1 MRIVLLT
8 VGRTEK
14 GYLKEGIDK
23 YITRLKNYISFHLV
37 EIRSIKKMHN
47 LSKKELIHKEGL
59 LIQEKIQESDY
70 VMLLDCKGK
79 QYSSL
84 EFADQMR
91 LLMNSS
97 KKRIVFIIGGTFGFS
112 KDIYQRANKQLSLS
126 LMTFSHQMIRLFFIE
141 QLYRAYTILNNERY
155 HHQ

>member
-1 MRIVLLT
+1 MLILSKIQKMRIVLLA

-70 VMLLDCKGK
+70 VVLLDCKGK

-84 EFADQMR
+84 EFAGQMR

-97 KKRIVFIIGGTFGFS
+97 KKRIVCSNFIF
-112 KDIYQRANKQLSLS
+112 Y
-126 LMTFSHQMIRLFFIE
+126 
-141 QLYRAYTILNNERY
+141 
-155 HHQ
+155 